1 MEPIHGVRPR
11 RGRPR
16 DPEAEPRIRRYAVQ
30 LLLERGFEGMTVDD
44 VAEAAGVGKATIYR
58 RWASKELLANDAM
71 ADLFDME
78 IPDADTGSI
87 AGDLRQVYRHALE
100 FVNTERGLAV
110 IRLAVSEANRD
121 ERSAAIYRDVL
132 ERRIVQT
139 KDALDRARTRGEP
152 IKSTADP
159 VLMVEWMAGVF
170 VIRALTGQ
178 PMPLPEDAERLVDVT
193 LEAVLDSANLDSAP
207 PDRSAQE
214 RSAPQTRP
222 ESQLANG
229 ELGNAPHSA

>member
-71 ADLFDME
+71 ADLFDIA

-87 AGDLRQVYRHALE
+87 AGDLRQVYRYALE

-132 ERRIVQT
+132 ERRIVLT
-139 KDALDRARTRGEP
+139 REALDRARTRGEP

-159 VLMVEWMAGVF
+159 VLMVEWMTGVF

-193 LEAVLDSANLDSAP
+193 LQAVMDRSTHDDSAQDSQDSSITQA
-207 PDRSAQE
+207 
-214 RSAPQTRP
+214 RP

-229 ELGNAPHSA
+229 ELGHAPHSA

>member
-1 MEPIHGVRPR
+1 METNHGVRPR

-71 ADLFDME
+71 ADLFDLE

-87 AGDLRQVYRHALE
+87 AGDLRQIYRVALTFANSE
-100 FVNTERGLAV
+100 YGRAM

-121 ERSAAIYRDVL
+121 ERSAAIYRGVLQRRIELTRQAL
-132 ERRIVQT
+132 ER
-139 KDALDRARTRGEP
+139 ARARGEP

-178 PMPLPEDAERLVDVT
+178 PMPPPEDADRLADIT
-193 LEAVLDSANLDSAP
+193 LRAVL
-207 PDRSAQE
+207 
-214 RSAPQTRP
+214 
-222 ESQLANG
+222 
-229 ELGNAPHSA
+229 ELPVSEP